1 MLRQWKIKCHK
12 HCRPND
18 SVESHDILCYHVN
31 VSRPELVKIIV
42 LLVPETKCRNIVR
55 KCVYP
60 NVNNVLV
67 IKCNRN
73 TPLESGSWY
82 TKILKT
88 GLDKVVYK
96 LSGSCLWLEIICLS
110 EKLLYPISKWRHLEE
125 VSLLLSLCYLSVTL
139 RTTAVLVK
147 LWLSPE
153 AFARRA
159 VFALVFALVNIAL
172 VIKSLEDLLNSFN
185 VIIVSSSDVSVI
197 ADVHV
202 APKLFESLDYLIN
215 IFLRCNTLFSSL
227 LFDFQT
233 MLVSACEEHDII
245 ALHTSVSGNR
255 IAGNSGVAVTDMRI
269 TGRVIYR
276 GSDIKRF
283 FLHIKDLRK
292 RICIS
297 SISYIIL
304 LYSGFVK
311 R

>member
-1 MLRQWKIKCHK
+1 M
-12 HCRPND
+12 
-18 SVESHDILCYHVN
+18 
-31 VSRPELVKIIV
+31 
-42 LLVPETKCRNIVR
+42 
-55 KCVYP
+55 
-60 NVNNVLV
+60 
-67 IKCNRN
+67 
-73 TPLESGSWY
+73 
-82 TKILKT
+82 
-88 GLDKVVYK
+88 
-96 LSGSCLWLEIICLS
+96 
-110 EKLLYPISKWRHLEE
+110 
-125 VSLLLSLCYLSVTL
+125 
-139 RTTAVLVK
+139 
-147 LWLSPE
+147 
-153 AFARRA
+153 
-159 VFALVFALVNIAL
+159 
-172 VIKSLEDLLNSFN
+172 
-185 VIIVSSSDVSVI
+185 IIVSSSDVSVI

-245 ALHTSVSGNR
+245 ALHTSVSCNR
-255 IAGNSGVAVTDMRI
+255 ITGNSGVAVTDMRI